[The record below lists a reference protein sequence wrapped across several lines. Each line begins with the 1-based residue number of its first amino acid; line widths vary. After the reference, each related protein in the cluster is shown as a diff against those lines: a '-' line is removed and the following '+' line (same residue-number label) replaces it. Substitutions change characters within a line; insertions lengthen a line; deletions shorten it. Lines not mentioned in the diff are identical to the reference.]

1 MADMICHKVYELLMS
16 ILRIFKSKRKGTVA
30 IRVNVNSRDYERV
43 LQNDFWPENVYAR
56 PWVSQ
61 AKWQD
66 KKKERASITL
76 RYE

>member
-1 MADMICHKVYELLMS
+1 MIYLVIVTIFSLLLLFS
-16 ILRIFKSKRKGTVA
+16 PTVIRIFKSKRKGTVA

-66 KKKERASITL
+66 KKKET
-76 RYE
+76 